1 MSDDRL
7 IVALDVPSVDDATN
21 IITELGDSV
30 NFYKI
35 GYQLGYSEGGFA
47 LAREL
52 ITDGKK
58 VFLDL
63 KLLDIDNTISHAV
76 ESIIKLGVTMLTVH
90 AYPKTMSSAV
100 AAASGS
106 PLILLGVTVLTSMTD
121 SDLTDAGYDM
131 PAKDLV
137 LMRAEQAL
145 NLGMGGLVASA
156 QEASAI
162 RTIVGDKLSIVTPGI
177 RPLGSDIGD
186 QRRIM
191 TPAEAI
197 SSGASHLVVGRPIVG
212 VSDKRGA
219 ALEYFRTNLTI
230 CDDIITHRIIIEVS

>member
-7 IVALDVPSVDDATN
+7 IVALDVPSVSDATN

-35 GYQLGYSEGGFA
+35 GYQLGYSEGGFD

-52 ITDGKK
+52 IAEGKK

-63 KLLDIDNTISHAV
+63 KLLDIDNTISKAV
-76 ESIIKLGVTMLTVH
+76 ESIINLGVTMLTVH

-100 AAASGS
+100 TAASGS

-121 SDLTDAGYDM
+121 SDLTDAGYDRQ
-131 PAKDLV
+131 AKDLV
-137 LMRAEQAL
+137 LMRAEQAM

-162 RTIVGDKLSIVTPGI
+162 RALVGDKLSIVTPGI

-212 VSDKRGA
+212 VSDKRQA
-219 ALEYFRTNLTI
+219 AL
-230 CDDIITHRIIIEVS
+230 DILEQINDL